1 MTKSYKSLAAIC
13 AMAIMTAGCT
23 NSDNNSNNDNS
34 SQQNSHISSSTDDN
48 QSGGIYVE
56 PPEKAPIGSDE
67 ILSEKADCNIEF
79 SGSDISVSG
88 NGAFVSSNFV
98 TIQTE
103 GVYHLSG
110 NATDAKILILADK
123 SDKITLVLNGLS
135 LTSSDGP
142 AIDCEEAG
150 ELIICTAKDTENSLS
165 DSGKYT
171 LEANE
176 TEPDAAV
183 FCRSDLTLSG
193 EGKLSVN
200 GVYNDAIKCKDN
212 LQIINGTYDVSSASD
227 GVVGKDSVK
236 IFDGDITV
244 NAGKDGIKS
253 SQDNDAALGFV
264 TINGGNIT
272 INSERDGIQ
281 AETKLSV
288 YGGNIKIVSG
298 GDKAYEEVTASNN
311 DNPGGRP
318 FGGDWGG
325 RNPNGNS
332 SSNSESTESLK
343 GLKAGGDIEIYNRD
357 TVIDITSA
365 DDAVHSN
372 ANVKISDGQFTLSSC
387 DDAIHADEIL
397 TIDNG
402 VLNITKSYEGLEG
415 KSIAI
420 NGGDIDLIAA
430 DDGMNSAGG
439 DNSDYFGFNSD
450 SEEYYISISG
460 GDITVN
466 ADGDGI
472 DCNGSVALSGGKLVI
487 YGPTNSGNG
496 AIDYEKSF
504 AVSGGELIA
513 LGSVGMAQAPSTLS
527 QPCISITSNVQ
538 ANSTIEVK
546 SADGTVIM
554 SVVTPKVC
562 QSLIFSSYNF
572 TEGNDYS
579 VYSNG
584 TLLETVT
591 AKNGVSGNGNNGGMG
606 GGGMQPGGMGGGN
619 MQPGGG
625 GMGRR

>member
-23 NSDNNSNNDNS
+23 NSDSSGSNSNS
-34 SQQNSHISSSTDDN
+34 SHQNSHISSSTDE
-48 QSGGIYVE
+48 SSSSGIYVE

-79 SGSDISVSG
+79 SGSGISVTGS
-88 NGAFVSSNFV
+88 GAFVSSNFV

-110 NATDAKILILADK
+110 NAADAKILVLADK

-193 EGKLSVN
+193 EGKLIVN

-212 LQIINGTYDVSSASD
+212 LQIINGIYDVSSESD
-227 GVVGKDSVK
+227 GIVGKDSVK

-253 SQDNDAALGFV
+253 SQDNDTTLGFV

-272 INSERDGIQ
+272 INSEHDGIQ

-298 GDKAYEEVTASNN
+298 GDKAYEEITASNN

-318 FGGDWGG
+318 FGGDWGMRG
-325 RNPNGNS
+325 GNAS
-332 SSNSESTESLK
+332 SSSSSESTESLK

-372 ANVKISDGQFTLSSC
+372 ANVKISDGQLTLSSC
-387 DDAIHADEIL
+387 DDAIHADELL

-402 VLNITKSYEGLEG
+402 ILNITKSYEGLEA

-420 NGGDIDLIAA
+420 NGGDIDLIAV

-439 DNSDYFGFNSD
+439 DNGDYFGFDSGSD
-450 SEEYYISISG
+450 EYYISISG

-472 DCNGSVALSGGKLVI
+472 DSNGNVALSGGRLVI

-496 AIDYEKSF
+496 ALDYGTSF

-513 LGSVGMAQAPSTLS
+513 LGSAGMAQAPSTLS

-546 SADGTVIM
+546 SADGEVIM
-554 SVVTPKVC
+554 SVVTPKAC

-579 VYSNG
+579 IYANG

-591 AKNGVSGNGNNGGMG
+591 AKNGVSGNGSNGGGM
-606 GGGMQPGGMGGGN
+606 GGMQPGGMGGGN

-625 GMGRR
+625 MGRR